1 MAWSCLPEQHV
12 QSHSVVMLGL
22 LVHESVIAVMVIAE
36 ALLGALGLFGPA
48 AEAPEKQ
55 IIVCLEAK
63 TAGES
68 SASYDEC

>member
-1 MAWSCLPEQHV
+1 
-12 QSHSVVMLGL
+12 MLGL